1 MQPRTLVRF
10 ALLAAL
16 TACARPST
24 APTPEPGITREM
36 RGLWVATVRNIDW
49 PSKPGLSA
57 DQQRAELI
65 DLLDRSQKAGFNTF
79 VFHVRPAADA
89 VYASQL
95 EPWGM
100 MLTGKQGE
108 DPGYDPLAFAVEQA
122 HARGME
128 LHAWIN
134 PFRAGNS
141 KDTSLLAPTHM
152 FNTHREMVRVYGSQL
167 WFDPG
172 DTAVQNHS
180 IRVIDDIMQRYD
192 IDGIH
197 ADDYFYPYP
206 ENDSTKH
213 EIPFPDSATYANSGT
228 TLSLDDWRRQNI
240 DKFLERLYR
249 DAHQI
254 KPNIKVGMSPF
265 GIWRPGNPASVAG
278 FDAYA
283 KIYADSKKWLQSGW
297 VDYLVPQLYWSI
309 AAPKQSFPDLL
320 DWWVSVDTLQ
330 RPVWPGLATYRVN
343 SGTASSFGPNEIADQ
358 IRVIRQRPAVAR
370 GNVMFNATTTLKKN
384 DSFVLKTFAPLY
396 RELAVPPAMPWIDSI
411 VPAAPAIAVSGKT
424 VQITASSAP
433 RFWVVRDLSAPHWYR
448 GSRWSSRVVWGGVTS
463 VQLAHDPQRVL
474 VTPLSASGMLGAT
487 AEYNRAR

>member
-1 MQPRTLVRF
+1 
-10 ALLAAL
+10 
-16 TACARPST
+16 
-24 APTPEPGITREM
+24 
-36 RGLWVATVRNIDW
+36 
-49 PSKPGLSA
+49 
-57 DQQRAELI
+57 LI

-89 VYASQL
+89 VYTSQL

-141 KDTSLLAPTHM
+141 KDTLLLAPMHM
-152 FNTHREMVRVYGSQL
+152 FNTHRDLVRVYGSQL

-249 DAHQI
+249 DAHRI
-254 KPNIKVGMSPF
+254 RPNIKVGMSPF
-265 GIWRPGNPASVAG
+265 GIWRPGNPPSVAG

-297 VDYLVPQLYWSI
+297 VDYLVPQLYWAIS
-309 AAPKQSFPDLL
+309 APKQS
-320 DWWVSVDTLQ
+320 
-330 RPVWPGLATYRVN
+330 
-343 SGTASSFGPNEIADQ
+343 
-358 IRVIRQRPAVAR
+358 
-370 GNVMFNATTTLKKN
+370 
-384 DSFVLKTFAPLY
+384 
-396 RELAVPPAMPWIDSI
+396 
-411 VPAAPAIAVSGKT
+411 
-424 VQITASSAP
+424 
-433 RFWVVRDLSAPHWYR
+433 
-448 GSRWSSRVVWGGVTS
+448 
-463 VQLAHDPQRVL
+463 
-474 VTPLSASGMLGAT
+474 
-487 AEYNRAR
+487 